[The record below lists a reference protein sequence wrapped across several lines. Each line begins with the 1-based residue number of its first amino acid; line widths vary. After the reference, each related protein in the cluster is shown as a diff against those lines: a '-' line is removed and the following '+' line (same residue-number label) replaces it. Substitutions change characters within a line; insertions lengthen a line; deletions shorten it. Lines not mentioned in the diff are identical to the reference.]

1 MAMVRFIEH
10 NGQRIEITAAPVVIE
25 IRCDGCGE
33 FIGSGKV
40 ESQSTLVTVR
50 GRGEVE
56 VATDAHPEHLRDAV
70 IKQISICLLNL
81 IP

>member
-1 MAMVRFIEH
+1 
-10 NGQRIEITAAPVVIE
+10 
-25 IRCDGCGE
+25 
-33 FIGSGKV
+33 
-40 ESQSTLVTVR
+40 
-50 GRGEVE
+50 VE